1 MIKRTIE
8 RFNETLYILKLNN
21 GMQVHILPKKDP
33 YYSTY
38 VELSIPFGALDV
50 KYRVNQD
57 VFETPYGTAHF
68 LEHKVFA
75 MPEGDAFIHFSKLG
89 VDANAMTSYN
99 QTSYLFMAT
108 ERVMEALEYL
118 LKMID
123 TPYYTKENVN
133 NEKPIIAE
141 ELKMYLDD
149 PHVAIQ
155 NQMMEN
161 LYHKHPV
168 RIDIGGTLE
177 SIENID
183 ENILMHVYQSYYQHK
198 NRLITI
204 AGKVDLKE
212 IQEFFSAYDQQHQVP
227 KIPVRTIY
235 PKEPKRVV
243 KKSMTVK
250 KPISMDQLMI
260 GFKLDAKKRN
270 PAAQIKH
277 ETAMSMLLNML
288 FSPSSPIHERLL
300 NEKLINQSFSV
311 NHNAEKYAENVIFYA
326 ESKKVYK
333 LKRTLLDYLFQES
346 INDLVEDA
354 FERVQRAYLGQFVF
368 ALNNLEYKSYIYG
381 KYFHLGVSLFDVIDL
396 VKEVT
401 LDDVKQTLQMF
412 SANYMST
419 LIYKKA

>member
-1 MIKRTIE
+1 MIKKKIE
-8 RFNETLYILKLNN
+8 RFNETLYIIKLKN
-21 GMQVHILPKKDP
+21 GMQVHILPKEDP

-50 KYRVNQD
+50 KYKVYED
-57 VFETPYGTAHF
+57 TFETPYGTAHF

-75 MPEGDAFIHFSKLG
+75 MPDGDAFVHFSKLG

-108 ERVMEALEYL
+108 ERVMEALDYL

-123 TPYYTKENVN
+123 TPYYTQENVN

-161 LYHKHPV
+161 LYHYHPIRV
-168 RIDIGGTLE
+168 DIGGTLE
-177 SIENID
+177 SIEMID
-183 ENILMHVYQSYYQHK
+183 EKILSHVYQSYYQHK

-204 AGKVDLKE
+204 AGKVDLKA
-212 IQEFFSAYDQQHQVP
+212 IQRFFEVYDEHHQEP
-227 KIPVRTIY
+227 KIAVKTLY

-243 KKSMTVK
+243 IKAMTLK

-260 GFKLDAKKRN
+260 GFKLHVKKRN
-270 PAAQIKH
+270 PSEQIKH
-277 ETAMSMLLNML
+277 ETAMSMLLNIL
-288 FSPSSPIHERLL
+288 FSPSSPIHEKLL
-300 NEKLINQSFSV
+300 SEKLINQSFSV
-311 NHNAEKYAENVIFYA
+311 NHNTEKHAENIIFYA

-333 LKRTLLDYLFQES
+333 LKRILLDYIFNQS
-346 INDLVEDA
+346 SNDLVSEA
-354 FERVQRAYLGQFVF
+354 FDRVQRAYLGQFVF

-381 KYFHLGVSLFDVIDL
+381 KYYHMGVSLFDVVDL

-401 LDDVKQTLQMF
+401 LDDVKQTLSF
-412 SANYMST
+412 ISPKYMSI

>member
-1 MIKRTIE
+1 MIKRYDE
-8 RFNETLYILKLNN
+8 RFNETLYVIKLKN
-21 GMQVHILPKKDP
+21 GMQVHILPKEDP

-38 VELSIPFGALDV
+38 VELSVPYGALNVSYQMD
-50 KYRVNQD
+50 KKT
-57 VFETPYGTAHF
+57 FHTPYGTAHF

-75 MPEGDAFIHFSKLG
+75 MPEGDAFLQFSKLG

-123 TPYYTKENVN
+123 TPYYTKENVD

-161 LYHKHPV
+161 LYHRHPLRV
-168 RIDIGGTLE
+168 DIGGTLD
-177 SIENID
+177 SIQAID
-183 ENILMHVYQSYYQHK
+183 ETILSQVYHAFYQPK
-198 NRLITI
+198 NRLMTI
-204 AGKVDLKE
+204 AGKVDLQAIK
-212 IQEFFSAYDQQHQVP
+212 QFFKTYDEQHMQPRIHV
-227 KIPVRTIY
+227 KTIY

-243 KKSMTVK
+243 KKTMTVTR
-250 KPISMDQLMI
+250 PISMDQLMI
-260 GFKLDAKKRN
+260 GFKLEAKKRT
-270 PAAQIKH
+270 PQEQVKH
-277 ETAMSMLLNML
+277 ETAMSMLINML
-288 FSPSSPIHERLL
+288 FSPSSPIHEKLL
-300 NEKLINQSFSV
+300 SEKLINQTFSV
-311 NHNAEKYAENVIFYA
+311 THNAERWAENMIFYA
-326 ESKKVYK
+326 ESKRVYK
-333 LKRTLLDYLFQES
+333 LKRVLLDYVFLGAVT
-346 INDLVEDA
+346 DLTLDA

-368 ALNNLEYKSYIYG
+368 ALNNLEYKAYYYG
-381 KYFHLGVSLFDVIDL
+381 KYYHMGISLFDVVDL

-401 LDDVKQTLQMF
+401 LDDVKKALHQL
-412 SANYMST
+412 SSNYMSV

>member
-8 RFNETLYILKLNN
+8 RFNETLYILKLKN
-21 GMQVHILPKKDP
+21 GMQVHILPKEDP

-50 KYRVNQD
+50 NYKVNQET
-57 VFETPYGTAHF
+57 FNTPYGTAHF

-108 ERVMEALEYL
+108 ERVMEALDYL

-123 TPYYTKENVN
+123 TPYYTQENVN

-161 LYHKHPV
+161 LYHKHPIRV
-168 RIDIGGTLE
+168 DIGGTLE
-177 SIENID
+177 SIEKID
-183 ENILMHVYQSYYQHK
+183 ETILMHVYQSYYQQN

-204 AGKVDLKE
+204 AGKVDVKE
-212 IQEFFSAYDQQHQVP
+212 IKRYFEDYDEKHQEP
-227 KIPVRTIY
+227 KVKVRTIY

-243 KKSMTVK
+243 VRSMTLT

-260 GFKLDAKKRN
+260 GFKLDVKKRS
-270 PAAQIKH
+270 PKEQIKH
-277 ETAMSMLLNML
+277 ETAMSMLLNIL
-288 FSPSSPIHERLL
+288 FSPSSPIHEKLL

-311 NHNAEKYAENVIFYA
+311 SHNAEKYAENVIFYA

-333 LKRTLLDYLFQES
+333 LKKTLLDYLFNQS
-346 INDLVEDA
+346 INDLLPDA
-354 FERVQRAYLGQFVF
+354 FDRVQRAYLGQFVF

-381 KYFHLGVSLFDVIDL
+381 KYYHLGVSLFDVVDL

-401 LDDVKQTLQMF
+401 LDDVKQTLTMI
-412 SANYMST
+412 SSKYMST